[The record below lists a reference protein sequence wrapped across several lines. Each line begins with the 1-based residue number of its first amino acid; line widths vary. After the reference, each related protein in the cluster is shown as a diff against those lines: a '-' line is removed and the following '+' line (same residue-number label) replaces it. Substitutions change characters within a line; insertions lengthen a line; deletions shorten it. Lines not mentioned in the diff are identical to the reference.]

1 MKQIQIEAFYM
12 LKCGFG
18 QDLVPTLS
26 HGELKAKS
34 LFRPKCLRLACIVAV
49 HTLCYFFDPSTCSV
63 FSNQIVEQV
72 QNVRSK
78 T

>member
-1 MKQIQIEAFYM
+1 VKQIQIEAFYM
-12 LKCGFG
+12 LKCGFS

-34 LFRPKCLRLACIVAV
+34 LFRPKCLRLACIVGV
-49 HTLCYFFDPSTCSV
+49 HTLCYFNPSTCSV

-72 QNVRSK
+72 QNAHSK